1 MNFPKMKIGSKLKKR
16 LIWVILP
23 LFIASCTAVVYPQFP
38 SNPST
43 QTTTVGGVELFA
55 VDEKFRN
62 QWTNELETQFQ
73 QRSKAI
79 IQAFANP
86 QQYGNTFQEN
96 EKRSYPN
103 AMFDFLAGNRERA
116 IVYLQQEDAQS
127 KDHAHTNGIDYYFS
141 FTLKGQIRKYFLFGS
156 FLDPAYRQKMYD
168 GAKQWTQEDP
178 LTRPHPIY
186 GNGDGTGEDWS
197 IKRRGLWVD
206 GRNTDNLRAMR
217 ETSVYLMAEE
227 TGNEATRQRYKQKL
241 QRYVWA
247 LYNIG
252 MGEWDSEVYHGHT
265 FAPYLNLYDFAKDPE
280 VKQLAKSALDWLSS
294 AAAIKY
300 YRGGWGGP
308 VKRDYGGGNTVLS
321 SDAARTFWLYFGDTP
336 LSNPRPTLDTLYM
349 ITSTYRPPLAVV
361 AVAQKKFNKP
371 VEVFSTKPLYENWKP
386 GNDQKPGYYE
396 TQFFGQTYQM
406 GSLAGTFADG
416 DVAPFKL
423 LAYNSVKGVD
433 FFVANTGNTRLRP
446 GKNNGDQIGQ
456 YRNILIWLRPADQP
470 FYFQLPKSAK
480 IEVQENIWFIQL
492 EKTWLAIYPINLNYE
507 GTVTIED
514 QKYQEIYSS
523 QQTLK
528 ASPKASI
535 YSGFALEV
543 GENETH
549 GSYEIFKQNIQQKQR
564 LNITALAK
572 GKVSLE
578 ATTKQQLDFTYNQ
591 LNLLPML
598 RRDGKEYKRAYD
610 LYKSMSL
617 DGSPISLGWK
627 KGKLKVKTEEYTFES
642 FYQK

>member
-1 MNFPKMKIGSKLKKR
+1 MMKNGSRLTHKLTW
-16 LIWVILP
+16 IIFP
-23 LFIASCTAVVYPQFP
+23 LFLASGTAVVYSQVDLKP
-38 SNPST
+38 T
-43 QTTTVGGVELFA
+43 QTITVEGIKLPQVEPKL
-55 VDEKFRN
+55 RN
-62 QWTNELETQFQ
+62 EWTSELETQFQ
-73 QRSKAI
+73 QRAKVI
-79 IQAFANP
+79 IQSFANSK
-86 QQYGNTFQEN
+86 QYGNTFQEN

-103 AMFDFLAGNRERA
+103 AMFDFLAGNREKA
-116 IVYLQQEDAQS
+116 IAFLQQDDTQT
-127 KDHAHTNGIDYYFS
+127 KDQAHTNGIDYYFS

-156 FLDPAYRQKMYD
+156 YLDPTYRQKMYD
-168 GAKQWTQEDP
+168 GAKKWTQEDP

-186 GNGDGTGEDWS
+186 GEGDGSGKDWS
-197 IKRRGLWVD
+197 IQRRGLWVD

-280 VKQLAKSALDWLSS
+280 VKQLAKNALDWLST
-294 AAAIKY
+294 AAAVKY
-300 YRGGWGGP
+300 YRGGWGGA
-308 VKRDYGGGNTVLS
+308 VKRDYGGGNAVLS

-336 LSNPRPTLDTLYM
+336 ISNPRPPLDTLYM

-361 AVAQKKFNKP
+361 ALAQKKFNKP
-371 VEVFSTKPLYENWKP
+371 VEVLSSKPLYENWKQ

-423 LAYNSVKGVD
+423 LTYNSIRGVD
-433 FFVANTGNTRLRP
+433 FFVANTGNQLVRP

-470 FYFQLPKSAK
+470 FFFQLPKSAK
-480 IEVQENIWFIQL
+480 LELHENVWFIQL
-492 EKTWLAIYPINLNYE
+492 EKTWLAIYPINLDYE

-514 QKYQEIYSS
+514 KKYQTTYSS
-523 QQTLK
+523 EQTLK
-528 ASPKASI
+528 ATSRGTT

-543 GENETH
+543 GEN
-549 GSYEIFKQNIQQKQR
+549 GSYEKFKQNIRQKQR
-564 LNITALAK
+564 LNLTNIAQ

-578 ATTKQQLDFTYNQ
+578 STTRQQLELTYNQ
-591 LNLLPML
+591 LNLLPL
-598 RRDGKEYKRAYD
+598 LHRDGKEYKRSYD
-610 LYKSMSL
+610 LYKSISS

-627 KGKLKVKTEEYTFES
+627 KGDLKIQTNEYTFEK
-642 FYQK
+642 YYK

>member
-1 MNFPKMKIGSKLKKR
+1 MKNGSKLHR
-16 LIWVILP
+16 LIWIFLL
-23 LFIASCTAVVYPQFP
+23 LFFASCACVVYPHSVTP
-38 SNPST
+38 SS
-43 QTTTVGGVELFA
+43 VGGVQL
-55 VDEKFRN
+55 VQIDPKFRN

-73 QRSKAI
+73 QRSQAI
-79 IQAFANP
+79 IQYFANP

-103 AMFDFLAGNRERA
+103 AMFDFLAGNRKRA
-116 IVYLQQEDAQS
+116 IAFLQQDDTQS
-127 KDHAHTNGIDYYFS
+127 KNHAHTDGIDYYFS

-156 FLDPAYRQKMYD
+156 YLDPAYRQRMYD
-168 GAKQWTQEDP
+168 GAKKWTQEDP

-186 GNGDGTGEDWS
+186 GFGDGTGKDWS
-197 IKRRGLWVD
+197 IQRRGRWVD

-227 TGNEATRQRYKQKL
+227 TGNEATRQLYKQKL

-280 VKQLAKSALDWLSS
+280 VKQLAKSALDWMST

-308 VKRDYGGGNTVLS
+308 VKRDYGGGNVVFG

-336 LSNPRPTLDTLYM
+336 IPNPRPTLDTLHM

-361 AVAQKKFNKP
+361 ALAQKKFKKP
-371 VEVFSTKPLYENWKP
+371 VEVLSSKPLYENWKP

-423 LAYNSVKGVD
+423 LADNSSRGVD
-433 FFVANTGNTRLRP
+433 FFLANTGGTRLRP
-446 GKNNGDQIGQ
+446 GKNEGDQIGQ
-456 YRNILIWLRPADQP
+456 YRNLLIWLRPADQP
-470 FYFQLPKSAK
+470 FYFQLPKSANLE
-480 IEVQENIWFIQL
+480 IQQNIWFIKL
-492 EKTWLAIYPINLNYE
+492 EKTWLALYPINLKAQDL
-507 GTVTIED
+507 VTINDRRPQAKYSAD
-514 QKYQEIYSS
+514 Q
-523 QQTLK
+523 TFK
-528 ASPKASI
+528 AIPQGAT
-535 YSGFALEV
+535 YSGFALLI

-549 GSYEIFKQNIQQKQR
+549 GSYEQFKQTILQKQR
-564 LNITALAK
+564 LDLTKLGQGRVK
-572 GKVSLE
+572 LE
-578 ATTKQQLDFTYNQ
+578 DSEQQLELIFNQ
-591 LNLLPML
+591 NNLLPLL
-598 RRDGKEYKRAYD
+598 RRDGINFQRSNA
-610 LYKSMSL
+610 LYKSLST

-627 KGKLKVKTEEYTFES
+627 QGNLKVQANGYRFENH
-642 FYQK
+642 YP